1 MVKYSLMLKIRLFR
15 RGRKNA
21 PCFDIVVA
29 EARKTKIV
37 EKVGYYKP
45 QLKTENR
52 LDKFNFN
59 IERIN
64 YWISKGAHCTEI
76 IEKMLDL
83 YYKNN
88 EALKTPIKE

>member
-1 MVKYSLMLKIRLFR
+1 MLKIRLLR
-15 RGRKNA
+15 RGKKNA
-21 PCFDIVVA
+21 PCFDIVIA

-52 LDKFNFN
+52 LEKFTFDIN
-59 IERIN
+59 RIN

-76 IEKMLDL
+76 MEKIIKI
-83 YYKNN
+83 YNN
-88 EALKTPIKE
+88 NNAE